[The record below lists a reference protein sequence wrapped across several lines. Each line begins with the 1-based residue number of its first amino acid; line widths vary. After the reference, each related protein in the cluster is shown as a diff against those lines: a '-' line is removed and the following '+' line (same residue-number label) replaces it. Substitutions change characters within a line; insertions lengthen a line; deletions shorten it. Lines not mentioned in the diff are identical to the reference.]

1 MCLVESVGSPPSTC
15 WPPFCFHTSRRNNF
29 HLPLPR
35 VSLSNQSISRDL
47 FGRGVRDSSL
57 FFSESR
63 RGRYKEEEENGKE
76 LERRRRFDRIPLPSK
91 KTPSTTTG
99 KKREKK
105 KRHNTEPCK
114 LAWKMCEKRMP
125 YPNQS
130 LGPFSFFSSK
140 RNAFLLREAEE
151 EFFFSSFASIC
162 FPAPPPTLR
171 EREMFVCLFLPRE
184 KE

>member
-15 WPPFCFHTSRRNNF
+15 WPPFCFHTSRSNNF

-35 VSLSNQSISRDL
+35 VSLSNQSISRDP

-91 KTPSTTTG
+91 KPIHHYWEEE
-99 KKREKK
+99 REKK
-105 KRHNTEPCK
+105 NDTTQNHVSWRGKCVKNGCLIQINHSVRFPSS
-114 LAWKMCEKRMP
+114 AQRGMP
-125 YPNQS
+125 S
-130 LGPFSFFSSK
+130 
-140 RNAFLLREAEE
+140 
-151 EFFFSSFASIC
+151 C
-162 FPAPPPTLR
+162 
-171 EREMFVCLFLPRE
+171 
-184 KE
+184 